1 VSGPLEGLLVV
12 ELGGFIAGPFAGQ
25 LLGDY
30 GARVMKIESP
40 TGDPLRTWGRQ
51 HDGVGLWWP
60 SLGRNKESV
69 VLDLHTEAGRR
80 AALRL
85 CTAADV
91 VVENFAPGRL
101 TEWGLGWTA
110 LSAANA
116 RLVLTHVSGYGQDGP
131 RAPDRGFGSVAEAM
145 GGIRGLLGYPD
156 RPPSRAGISLG
167 DALAAM
173 FAVIG
178 TLAALRE
185 RDRSGL
191 GQEVDVALYEAV
203 FALME
208 STLADHEIAGF
219 TRGRTGSTLP
229 GIAPSN
235 AYPTADGKDLII
247 AANADPLFR
256 RLAAAMGLPELA
268 DDPRFA
274 DHQARGA
281 RMAELDGL
289 VSAWTS
295 TRTTAELEETLDEAG
310 VPRGRIFDAGD
321 MLADEQYA
329 AREMVVRVPV
339 DGLQQEL
346 PMPGIV
352 PKLSRTPGS
361 VRHPGPALGEHTTAV
376 AAEFGL
382 DL

>member
-1 VSGPLEGLLVV
+1 MAGPLEGLLVV

-25 LLGDY
+25 LLGDH
-30 GARVMKIESP
+30 GARVIKVEPP
-40 TGDPLRTWGRQ
+40 TGDPLRGWGRQ

-69 VLDLHTEAGRR
+69 VLDLRTAEGRR

-85 CTAADV
+85 CSAADV

-101 TEWGLGWTA
+101 VEWGLDWPA
-110 LSAANA
+110 LSSANP

-131 RAPDRGFGSVAEAM
+131 RSRDRGFGSVAEAM

-185 RDRSGL
+185 RDRSGV

-235 AYPTADGKDLII
+235 AYPTADGKDLIV

-256 RLAAAMGLPELA
+256 RLAAAMGSPQLA

-274 DHQARGA
+274 DHRSRGDH
-281 RMAELDGL
+281 MAELD
-289 VSAWTS
+289 
-295 TRTTAELEETLDEAG
+295 
-310 VPRGRIFDAGD
+310 
-321 MLADEQYA
+321 
-329 AREMVVRVPV
+329 
-339 DGLQQEL
+339 
-346 PMPGIV
+346 
-352 PKLSRTPGS
+352 
-361 VRHPGPALGEHTTAV
+361 AL
-376 AAEFGL
+376 
-382 DL
+382 

>member
-1 VSGPLEGLLVV
+1 MAGPLHGLLVV
-12 ELGGFIAGPFAGQ
+12 ELGGFVAGPFAGQ
-25 LLGDY
+25 LLGDH
-30 GARVMKIESP
+30 GARVLKVEPP
-40 TGDPLRTWGRQ
+40 TGDPLRGWGRQ
-51 HDGVGLWWP
+51 RDGVNLWWP

-69 VLDLHTEAGRR
+69 VLDLRTERGRR
-80 AALRL
+80 AAFRL
-85 CTAADV
+85 CCAADV

-101 TEWGLGWTA
+101 ADWGLGWAA
-110 LSAANA
+110 LSAANP
-116 RLVLTHVSGYGQDGP
+116 RLVLAHVSGYGQDGP
-131 RAPDRGFGSVAEAM
+131 RAHDRGFGSVAEAM
-145 GGIRGLLGYPD
+145 GGIRGLLGDPD

-167 DALAAM
+167 DALAGM

-185 RDRSGL
+185 REVSGR

-208 STLADHEIAGF
+208 STLADYELAGF
-219 TRGRTGSTLP
+219 SRTRTGSTLP

-235 AYPTADGKDLII
+235 AYPTADGKDVIV
-247 AANADPLFR
+247 AANADALFR
-256 RLAAAMGLPELA
+256 RLVSAMGAPELA
-268 DDPRFA
+268 EDPRFA
-274 DHQARGA
+274 DHRARGE
-281 RMAELDGL
+281 RMAELDAL

-295 TRTTAELEETLDEAG
+295 GLGAAELEAALDEAG
-310 VPRGRIFDAGD
+310 VPRGRVYDAAD
-321 MLADEQYA
+321 MLTDEQYA
-329 AREMVVRVPV
+329 ARGMVVRVPV

-352 PKLSRTPGS
+352 PKLSRTPGA
-361 VRHPGPALGEHTTAV
+361 VRHAGPALGEHTAAV

>member
-1 VSGPLEGLLVV
+1 MAGPLEGLLVV

-30 GARVMKIESP
+30 GARIIKIEP
-40 TGDPLRTWGRQ
+40 PAGDPLRTWGRQ
-51 HDGVGLWWP
+51 HDGVYLWWP

-69 VLDLHTEAGRR
+69 VLDLRTDAGR
-80 AALRL
+80 AAAKKL
-85 CTAADV
+85 CAAADV

-101 TEWGLGWTA
+101 AEFGLGWPE
-110 LSAANA
+110 LSAANP

-131 RAPDRGFGSVAEAM
+131 RSRDRGFGSVAEAM

-185 RDRSGL
+185 RDRSGR

-208 STLADHEIAGF
+208 STLADHEIAGY

-235 AYPTADGKDLII
+235 AYPTADGKDLIV

-256 RLAAAMGLPELA
+256 RLAAVMGAPELA

-281 RMAELDGL
+281 RMAELDDL
-289 VSAWTS
+289 VAAWTS
-295 TRTTAELEETLDEAG
+295 TRTVAELEQVLDEAG
-310 VPRGRIFDAGD
+310 VPRGRVYDAAD

-329 AREMVVRVPV
+329 ARDMVVRVPV

-352 PKLSRTPGS
+352 PKLSRTPGA
-361 VRHPGPALGEHTTAV
+361 VRHPGPALGQHTAAL

>member
-1 VSGPLEGLLVV
+1 VAGSLEGLLVV

-30 GARVMKIESP
+30 GARVIKVEPP
-40 TGDPLRTWGRQ
+40 TGDPLRSWGRQ

-69 VLDLHTEAGRR
+69 VVDLRADAGRQ

-101 TEWGLGWTA
+101 AEWGLDWPT
-110 LSAANA
+110 LSAANP

-131 RAPDRGFGSVAEAM
+131 RAQDRGFGSVAEAM

-167 DALAAM
+167 DALAAL

-178 TLAALRE
+178 TLAALRD

-219 TRGRTGSTLP
+219 TRSRTGSTLP

-235 AYPTADGKDLII
+235 AYPTADGKELIV

-256 RLAAAMGLPELA
+256 RLVAAMGAPELA
-268 DDPRFA
+268 DDPRFT
-274 DHQARGA
+274 DHRARGE
-281 RMAELDGL
+281 RMAELDDL

-295 TRTTAELEETLDEAG
+295 ARTTEELEATLDDAG
-310 VPRGRIFDAGD
+310 VPRGRIFDAAD
-321 MLADEQYA
+321 MLADPQYA
-329 AREMVVRVPV
+329 AREMIVRVPV

-352 PKLSRTPGS
+352 PKLSRTPGA
-361 VRHPGPALGEHTTAV
+361 VRHPGPALGEHTAAV

-382 DL
+382 AL